1 MSVRPPSPNGD
12 GSSAAREPARAESG
26 PGANQDRAAQ
36 DRVQDPAAER
46 GPDGA
51 EQDCGPYRST
61 RQRVPSHLRRYVVE
75 QRYDEYN
82 AVDQAVW
89 RFVLTQIYDTLRHTA
104 HPAYEEGLART
115 GIALDHIPR
124 VDEMDERLQR
134 YGWGAVC
141 VDGFIPPRAFVEFQ
155 ALGILPIAADIR
167 SKRHLVYTPAPDI
180 IHEAAGHAPILPD
193 PTYAA
198 YLKRIGHVGAMAFSS
213 PEDARVYD
221 AIHHL
226 SEIKERSDATEEDV
240 ARAERTFA
248 EALESVTRVTEA
260 TRMSRLYW
268 WTAEYGLVGTP
279 QDYKL
284 FGAGLLSSLGESHSC
299 HGPDVRKIPLSV
311 ECLEV
316 GYDITRAQPQLFV
329 ARDFEHLEEV
339 LSDAE
344 RTLVA
349 RRGGADGLREAERSG
364 EVATLTLGTP
374 ELASST
380 ASTSEAS
387 PRGSPKPLA
396 VIGRVLGSNGGLRLT
411 RVQLGGPVAL
421 ARDGHI
427 VRILPELRART
438 TGPAAELLASPAWT
452 LPRGEVPPLGSLVR
466 FELGGERLQGTLER
480 AGPDDEDR
488 LRWLCLEEALLG
500 DEPLPSPT
508 LLVAGAVLGA
518 RAGAVDPTYYAGS
531 LFPDR
536 LVPEPRHLDAGER
549 ALLTLYEQA
558 VELTRDG
565 WGARA
570 AQTLTELHVRLQQDF
585 PNEWLLRWNLLEAL
599 TRFAPHHAARE
610 DLTRELTRLERRFAG
625 AEPIALGL
633 RHLARQ
639 ARGR

>member
-1 MSVRPPSPNGD
+1 MG
-12 GSSAAREPARAESG
+12 AANADWGGLTAY
-26 PGANQDRAAQ
+26 Q
-36 DRVQDPAAER
+36 
-46 GPDGA
+46 
-51 EQDCGPYRST
+51 ST
-61 RQRVPSHLRRYVVE
+61 RRRVPSHLRRYVVE
-75 QRYDEYN
+75 QNYDEYN

-104 HPAYEEGLART
+104 HPAYEAGLAQT

-124 VDEMDERLQR
+124 IDEMNACLQR

-167 SKRHLVYTPAPDI
+167 TKRHLVYTPAPDI

-198 YLKRIGHVGAMAFSS
+198 YLKRIGHVGSLAFSS

-221 AIHHL
+221 AIHQL
-226 SEIKERSDATEEDV
+226 SEIKERPDATEEQV

-248 EALESVTRVTEA
+248 DAVESVTRVTEA

-299 HGPDVRKIPLSV
+299 HGSDVRKIPLSV

-329 ARDFEHLEEV
+329 ARDFAHLEEV

-344 RTLVA
+344 RTLAA
-349 RRGGADGLREAERSG
+349 RRGGVAGLREAERSG
-364 EVATLTLGTP
+364 EVATLTVSAAGDGPSDPSALETAVEGGR
-374 ELASST
+374 SS
-380 ASTSEAS
+380 
-387 PRGSPKPLA
+387 LA
-396 VIGRVLGSNGGLRLT
+396 VIGRVLGAEVGLPLT
-411 RVQLGGPVAL
+411 RVQLEGPVAL
-421 ARDGHI
+421 AVGEHI
-427 VRILPELRART
+427 VRILPELRGRT
-438 TGPAAELLASPAWT
+438 AGPAAELLVSPAWAPSSGGKA
-452 LPRGEVPPLGSLVR
+452 PRSGTLVR
-466 FELGGERLQGTLER
+466 VALGEARLQGVLDS
-480 AGPDDEDR
+480 AGADDEGR
-488 LRWLCLEEALLG
+488 LRWLCLDEPLLG

-508 LLVAGAVLGA
+508 LLVAGVVGSV
-518 RAGAVDPTYYAGS
+518 RAGAVDPTYYTGS

-536 LVPEPRHLDAGER
+536 LVPEPRRFAPAERTLLGMYER
-549 ALLTLYEQA
+549 AI
-558 VELTRDG
+558 ELTRDG
-565 WGARA
+565 WDART
-570 AQTLTELHVRLQQDF
+570 AQVLTQIHARLQQDF
-585 PNEWLLRWNLLEAL
+585 PDEWLLRWNLLEAL
-599 TRFAPHHAARE
+599 TRFAPHHEARE
-610 DLTRELTRLERRFAG
+610 DLARELTRLERRFAG

-633 RHLARQ
+633 RHLARV
-639 ARGR
+639 ARER